1 MIVTYRHVRPQE
13 RRLSMFKRKDS
24 GLWWMSIRHNGRK
37 IQKSLETSDRKLA
50 KTIEAKIITDIVK
63 GKYYEKPIG
72 NDKTF
77 SQLVAKFMREYAP
90 KKSVN
95 MQKSYT
101 ASSKHL
107 IPFFGNLN
115 LALITSKKIS
125 KYKVVRYEEGA
136 SPATIN
142 RETAMLSRA
151 FTIAVEEL
159 EWLEHKPFL
168 KIKKEAE
175 NNVQEKYLTPDEEKR
190 LIENCPE
197 WLKDLVVFSL
207 HTGLRQ
213 HEQLSLTWERVSLS
227 RRTILIQETKSG
239 KPRSI
244 PLNKTALGVL
254 ERMAKTRSI
263 KNDLVFFSNCG
274 TKLNNCNLIRAFKRA
289 VEKTGISDFTWH
301 GLRRT
306 FATRLAHRGLD
317 IYKISR
323 LLGHE
328 DVQTTQKRYA
338 HHCTESLRIGV
349 DILDSDYV
357 LTTFGEKE
365 GFLSASKLS

>member
-1 MIVTYRHVRPQE
+1 
-13 RRLSMFKRKDS
+13 MFKRKDS
-24 GLWWMSIRHNGRK
+24 DLWWISFRHNGRK
-37 IQKSLETSDRKLA
+37 VQKSLETSDKKLA
-50 KTIEAKIITDIVK
+50 KAIEAKIRTDIVQ

-72 NDKTF
+72 NDNTF
-77 SQLVAKFMREYAP
+77 SQLVDKFIKECAP
-90 KKSVN
+90 KRSIS
-95 MQKSYT
+95 MQKSYI

-107 IPFFGNLN
+107 IPFFGDINL
-115 LALITSKKIS
+115 LAITSRKIS
-125 KYKVVRYEEGA
+125 KYKVLRYEEGA
-136 SPATIN
+136 KPATIN
-142 RETAMLSRA
+142 SELAMLSRT
-151 FTIAVEEL
+151 FTVAVEDW
-159 EWLEHKPFL
+159 EWLDHKPFL
-168 KIKKEAE
+168 RIKKEQE
-175 NNVQEKYLTPDEEKR
+175 NNVQEKYLTLDEEKR

-213 HEQLSLTWERVSLS
+213 HEQLSLAWERVSLQ
-227 RRTILIQETKSG
+227 RRTILILETKSG

-254 ERMAKTRSI
+254 ERNAKTRSI

-289 VEKTGISDFTWH
+289 VKKTGISDFTWH

-306 FATRLAHRGLD
+306 FATRLAHKGLD

-338 HHCTESLRIGV
+338 HHCVESLRIGV
-349 DILDSDYV
+349 EILDSDYV
-357 LTTFGEKE
+357 LATVGEKE
-365 GFLSASKLS
+365 GFLGTSKLS

>member
-1 MIVTYRHVRPQE
+1 MH
-13 RRLSMFKRKDS
+13 KRS
-24 GLWWMSIRHNGRK
+24 NGIWHTCIRHNGKK
-37 IQKSLETSDRKLA
+37 IQRSLKTSNKKLA
-50 KTIEAKIITDIVK
+50 LAREAKIRTGIIE
-63 GKYYEKPIG
+63 GSYFEKPIG

-77 SQLVAKFMREYAP
+77 SQLVAKFIKEYAP

-136 SPATIN
+136 SPSTIN
-142 RETAMLSRA
+142 SELAMLSRM
-151 FTIAVEEL
+151 FTIAVEEW
-159 EWLEHKPFL
+159 EWLDHKPFL
-168 KIKKEAE
+168 RIKKEQE
-175 NNVQEKYLTPDEEKR
+175 NNVQEKYLTYDEEKR

-207 HTGLRQ
+207 NTGLRQ
-213 HEQLSLTWERVSLS
+213 HEQLSLTWERVSMQ
-227 RRTILIQETKSG
+227 RRDILILETKSG
-239 KPRSI
+239 RPRSI
-244 PLNKTALGVL
+244 PLNKAALGVL

-274 TKLNNCNLIRAFKRA
+274 TKLNNCNLIRAFKKA
-289 VEKTGISDFTWH
+289 VKKVEISNFTWH

-306 FATRLAHRGLD
+306 FATRMAHKGLD

-349 DILDSDYV
+349 DILDVDFN
-357 LTTFGEKE
+357 LTSVGEKE
-365 GFLSASKLS
+365 GFLSALKLS

>member
-1 MIVTYRHVRPQE
+1 
-13 RRLSMFKRKDS
+13 MFKRKDS
-24 GLWWMSIRHNGRK
+24 GLWWMSIRHNGRR
-37 IQKSLETSDRKLA
+37 IQKSLETSDKKLA
-50 KTIEAKIITDIVK
+50 KAIEAKIIADIVK
-63 GKYYEKPIG
+63 DKYYEKPIG

-77 SQLVAKFMREYAP
+77 SQLVDKFMKEYAP
-90 KKSVN
+90 KRSIN
-95 MQKSYT
+95 MHKSYT

-115 LALITSKKIS
+115 LASITSKKIS
-125 KYKVVRYEEGA
+125 RYKVVRYEEGA

-151 FTIAVEEL
+151 FTIAVEDW
-159 EWLEHKPFL
+159 EWFDHKPFL
-168 KIKKEAE
+168 KIKKEEE
-175 NNVQEKYLTPDEEKR
+175 NNVQEKYLTLDEEKR

-197 WLKDLVVFSL
+197 WLKGLVVFSL

-213 HEQLSLTWERVSLS
+213 HEQLSLTWERVSLL

-239 KPRSI
+239 KPRSV
-244 PLNKTALGVL
+244 PLNQTALNIL
-254 ERMAKTRSI
+254 EKKAKTRSI
-263 KNDLVFFSNCG
+263 KNDLVFFSSHG
-274 TKLNNCNLIRAFKRA
+274 TKMNNCNLIRAFKKA
-289 VEKTGISDFTWH
+289 VRKAGISDFTWH

-306 FATRLAHRGLD
+306 FATRLAHKGLD

-323 LLGHE
+323 LLGHV
-328 DVQTTQKRYA
+328 DVQTTQRRYA

-349 DILDSDYV
+349 DILDSGYD

-365 GFLSASKLS
+365 GFLGASKLS

>member
-1 MIVTYRHVRPQE
+1 
-13 RRLSMFKRKDS
+13 MFKRKDS
-24 GLWWMSIRHNGRK
+24 GVWWMCIRHNGKK
-37 IQKSLETSDRKLA
+37 IQKSLETSEKKLA
-50 KTIEAKIITDIVK
+50 KAIEAKIITDIVE
-63 GKYYEKPIG
+63 GKYYETPIG

-77 SQLVAKFMREYAP
+77 LQLVTRFMREYAP

-95 MQKSYT
+95 MQRSYT

-107 IPFFGNLN
+107 IPFFGSLN
-115 LALITSKKIS
+115 LTLITSRKIS

-142 RETAMLSRA
+142 RELAMLSRV
-151 FTIAVEEL
+151 FTIAVEEW
-159 EWLEHKPFL
+159 EWLGYKPFL
-168 KIKKEAE
+168 KIKKEVE
-175 NNVQEKYLTPDEEKR
+175 NNVQERYLTPDEEKR

-197 WLKDLVVFSL
+197 WLRDLVIFSL

-213 HEQLSLTWERVSLS
+213 HEQLSLTWDRVSLL
-227 RRTILIQETKSG
+227 RMDILIQETKSG

-254 ERMAKTRSI
+254 ERVAKTRSI

-289 VEKTGISDFTWH
+289 VKKTGINDFTWH

-357 LTTFGEKE
+357 LTTLGEKE
-365 GFLSASKLS
+365 SFLSASKLS